1 MATIGTFSRTD
12 NGFAGSVKTLNLNV
26 KSVKFLPAEGEN
38 ENGPDFRVF
47 AGATEFGAAWKK
59 QSVQGNSYLS
69 VKLDDPSFPSPIYA
83 SLVEADNEELA
94 LIWSRR
100 RTTN

>member
-26 KSVKFLPAEGEN
+26 KSVKFQPVEGEN

-47 AGATEFGAAWKK
+47 AGTIEFGAAWKK
-59 QSVQGNSYLS
+59 QSTAGNAYLS
-69 VKLDDPSFPSPIYA
+69 VKLDDPSFAAPIYA
-83 SLVEADNEELA
+83 SLVETETGEMA

-100 RTTN
+100 RATN